1 MIYPKPLNPG
11 DVVAIVSPASKIKP
25 EYVDGA
31 CATLR
36 RWGYEPRVAEHCFGE
51 HGSFSGTRDERLGD
65 LRAALTDPSV
75 RAVLCSRGG
84 YGVVHLL
91 EGLRDA
97 DFVDDPKWIIG
108 FSDISLPHAAAH
120 RAGVASIHSSMAK
133 HLTERPDDDC
143 SASLRAILSG
153 EFPSYSEPGR
163 PDNRLGVAQGTIV
176 GGNLAVLA
184 AIIDSKWDLFTR
196 DNILFIEDIAEP
208 IYNVE
213 RQLYNLR
220 LNGTLAR
227 TRGIVFGQFTDY
239 KPDRDHQTMEE
250 MLARFVS
257 DLDIPVAL
265 HFPIGHVDRNL
276 PIVEGA
282 LATLEVTEQRVNLT
296 LCK

>member
-25 EYVDGA
+25 EYVEGA

-36 RWGYEPRVAEHCFGE
+36 RWGYEPRVAEHCLGE

-65 LRAALTDPSV
+65 LRSALTDPSV

-91 EGLRDA
+91 EGLSDA

-108 FSDISLPHAAAH
+108 FSDISLLHAAAH
-120 RAGVASIHSSMAK
+120 RAGVASIHSSMAR

-143 SASLRAILSG
+143 SASLRAILAG

-163 PDNRLGVAQGTIV
+163 ADNRLGVAEGTIV

-220 LNGTLAR
+220 LNGTLAH

-265 HFPIGHVDRNL
+265 HFPVGHVDRNL

-282 LATLEVTEQRVNLT
+282 QATLEVGEQRVNLT
-296 LCK
+296 LSK